1 MISDELEFLKM
12 WIWDRWWWLVRERDV
27 DRVIGIIPLFANLL
41 EVEWE
46 EEDQKSST
54 ESLSSCFC

>member
-12 WIWDRWWWLVRERDV
+12 WIWERWWGLIRESAV
-27 DRVIGIIPLFANLL
+27 DRVIGTIPLFANLL
-41 EVEWE
+41 EVEW

>member
-12 WIWDRWWWLVRERDV
+12 WIWERWWGLIRERDV

>member
-12 WIWDRWWWLVRERDV
+12 WIWDRWWWLIRESDV

-46 EEDQKSST
+46 EDQKSST
-54 ESLSSCFC
+54 ESLFSCFC